1 MEQQKQTI
9 DNLKSLG
16 LDGQTAS
23 QITIDMKNLKEGD
36 ESYLKFNKFFPS
48 FKTKIEKNVNIKA
61 IGVDG
66 MIEEIRRQFY
76 DIDNAMGLN
85 LKGTSSTNYFGND
98 TLNAKSLLPS
108 QQDFGD
114 LITVLRGLYDTDGVR
129 ENINKQQLQF
139 LLEGIDNLYR
149 VAPSDEDLQSIDT
162 FPLMERTKF
171 NRDVETLI
179 KIYNIPSK
187 EFFDNVQNSL
197 SRELTP
203 DFVLKIISIITQNI
217 GVIGNIGE
225 KKLLEFKEN
234 IQKEQQKLFDI
245 GTLYT
250 PENILQL
257 KEIERL
263 GGAKALQDFGGIE
276 RMQEI
281 QNLGKVN
288 IPRDVKEAQDVNL
301 KYINDTIDSYSAD
314 VLRKRIMNP
323 KTQYI
328 DGHEVYGN
336 RYKNTIP
343 TINLAP
349 PNGREDA
356 GDNVIYFFNQTENE
370 NGVNVKKTRYRLR
383 NGQEI
388 ILNDMKYNVLAFN
401 EDTGEWEDFGVGEED
416 ISYYLLQKKWSN
428 KNQPNTIKHLSNTH
442 KVDEMKK
449 YIKRKELPILS
460 DKILYEPDYRPR
472 SIPNSRIVTEE
483 YDDENQRMYQGW
495 GVKEKKKTKK
505 KVKKYDSDSS
515 SDEMRD
521 IHIDINSH
529 NGKDYKMSGDGF
541 IKRRIKIGKGIEIK
555 KDEPKFRA
563 FGKYI
568 IHMPQ
573 LHNQNILNFKHKS
586 GGTIPS
592 IKPVNVNDN
601 FKDFVLDVLESGKVN
616 DRHYESLT
624 EPEKNHFL
632 KVVRGA
638 GIVNDLKLKNAND
651 DKEKEDIERLELLIG
666 EYNAGNDNANMI
678 KEAKVL
684 IKKYVSNGRISRQKG
699 LEMLME
705 FD

>member
-1 MEQQKQTI
+1 
-9 DNLKSLG
+9 
-16 LDGQTAS
+16 
-23 QITIDMKNLKEGD
+23 
-36 ESYLKFNKFFPS
+36 
-48 FKTKIEKNVNIKA
+48 
-61 IGVDG
+61 
-66 MIEEIRRQFY
+66 
-76 DIDNAMGLN
+76 
-85 LKGTSSTNYFGND
+85 
-98 TLNAKSLLPS
+98 
-108 QQDFGD
+108 
-114 LITVLRGLYDTDGVR
+114 
-129 ENINKQQLQF
+129 
-139 LLEGIDNLYR
+139 
-149 VAPSDEDLQSIDT
+149 
-162 FPLMERTKF
+162 
-171 NRDVETLI
+171 
-179 KIYNIPSK
+179 
-187 EFFDNVQNSL
+187 
-197 SRELTP
+197 
-203 DFVLKIISIITQNI
+203 
-217 GVIGNIGE
+217 
-225 KKLLEFKEN
+225 
-234 IQKEQQKLFDI
+234 
-245 GTLYT
+245 
-250 PENILQL
+250 
-257 KEIERL
+257 
-263 GGAKALQDFGGIE
+263 
-276 RMQEI
+276 
-281 QNLGKVN
+281 
-288 IPRDVKEAQDVNL
+288 
-301 KYINDTIDSYSAD
+301 
-314 VLRKRIMNP
+314 
-323 KTQYI
+323 
-328 DGHEVYGN
+328 
-336 RYKNTIP
+336 
-343 TINLAP
+343 
-349 PNGREDA
+349 
-356 GDNVIYFFNQTENE
+356 
-370 NGVNVKKTRYRLR
+370 
-383 NGQEI
+383 
-388 ILNDMKYNVLAFN
+388 
-401 EDTGEWEDFGVGEED
+401 
-416 ISYYLLQKKWSN
+416 
-428 KNQPNTIKHLSNTH
+428 
-442 KVDEMKK
+442 MKK